1 MFAKHPINAGWL
13 FSIAGFG
20 FYRGVHG
27 EVEMIVRRTHLPIL
41 LPLFVCFS
49 LLAGA
54 SCASQQQ
61 DSTVIAD
68 SAADFSGAQ
77 GSDGWFYGYW
87 DRSSDQDGVYSQA
100 NDFRLLAHFG
110 EDPIN
115 GLSRHPEFTTGELWY
130 LEDGHYYTS
139 LWAEGGH
146 PHGTMDLGVYA
157 KADHWVVRRWIS
169 SVDSDVEIVGHA
181 GKVMPWGENWAG
193 DVNVLVVVGDS
204 RVYEAAFS
212 DGGEGYSVRS
222 TVQAG
227 TPVDFLI
234 GPGSGI
240 GVIRFT
246 GTIKVI
252 SGELK

>member
-1 MFAKHPINAGWL
+1 
-13 FSIAGFG
+13 
-20 FYRGVHG
+20 
-27 EVEMIVRRTHLPIL
+27 MIVRSPNLPIL
-41 LPLFVCFS
+41 VLQFVCFS
-49 LLAGA
+49 LLVGT
-54 SCASQQQ
+54 SFSSQQQ
-61 DSTVIAD
+61 GSTVIAD
-68 SAADFSGAQ
+68 SVGDFYGAQ
-77 GSDGWFYGYW
+77 GSNGWFYGYW
-87 DRSSDQDGVYSQA
+87 DRSSDQDGDYDQA
-100 NDFRLLAHFG
+100 SDFRLLAHFG

-115 GLSRHPEFTTGELWY
+115 GLSQHSEFTTGELWY

-157 KADHWVVRRWIS
+157 KADHWVVRRWVS
-169 SVDSDVEIVGHA
+169 SVDSDVEILGHA

-193 DVNVLVVVGDS
+193 DVKFLVVVGGS

-212 DGGEGYSVRS
+212 DGGEGYSVRA
-222 TVQAG
+222 TIQAG

-240 GVIRFT
+240 GVIKFT

-252 SGELK
+252 SGESK